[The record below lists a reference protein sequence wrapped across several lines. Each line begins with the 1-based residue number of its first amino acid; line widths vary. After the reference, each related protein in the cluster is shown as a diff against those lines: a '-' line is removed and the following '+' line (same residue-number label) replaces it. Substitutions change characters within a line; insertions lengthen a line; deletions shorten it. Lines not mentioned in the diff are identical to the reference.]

1 MRLLK
6 LLSFITTILLFL
18 SCSNDD
24 TIVNEQFIEKYNII
38 YMHHQLSSNFPDSKN
53 AFLQYANGKVVRRLE
68 NIFPVEVT
76 GHEDVPINEIT
87 TEGTIYEDVTYIG
100 NEITIERDI
109 DFQFYELSPN
119 HRRYVLDNEGRIVKK
134 IYVDNA
140 IDFEVIVNDTIDYE
154 YSDEGKL
161 AKTYTNR
168 NSYFFSEADYYF
180 NTQNNLDS
188 IVRSNYYRDINGID
202 IIYQGKTVEVFS
214 EHDTSTNPLKHL
226 GIFDELF
233 YRSLSVN
240 NYARYDK
247 YYYSH
252 QDELTNHEFR
262 SWSFYYD
269 ENGNIRFDLF

>member
-6 LLSFITTILLFL
+6 LLSTISIIILFF

-24 TIVNEQFIEKYNII
+24 NVNEQFLEKYNKI
-38 YMHHQLSSNFPDSKN
+38 YMHHQHSNSFSDNKN
-53 AFLQYANGKVVRRLE
+53 VFLQYANGKVVRKLE
-68 NIFPVEVT
+68 NVFPVEVT
-76 GHEDVPINEIT
+76 GHENVPINEMT

-109 DFQFYELSPN
+109 DFQFYELAPN
-119 HRRYVLDNEGRIVKK
+119 HIRYVLDNEGRIVKK
-134 IYVDNA
+134 IYFDNA
-140 IDFEVIVNDTIDYE
+140 IEFEVVVNDTIDYE

-161 AKTYTNR
+161 VKTYTNR
-168 NSYFFSEADYYF
+168 NSYIFSEADYYF
-180 NTQNNLDS
+180 NAQNNLDS
-188 IVRSNYYRDINGID
+188 IVRSSYYRDLNGVD
-202 IIYQGKTVEVFS
+202 VIYQGKTVEVFS
-214 EHDTSTNPLKHL
+214 EYDTSYNPLQDL

-233 YRSLSVN
+233 YRSLSAN

-252 QDELTNHEFR
+252 LDELTNHGYR
-262 SWSFYYD
+262 SWDFYYD